1 MQNHTE
7 CHCVNRASL
16 LLHDSMPRDKRSGGS
31 GAAAGGLGSTSY
43 LHHFQ
48 RQQRKQQQQQP
59 QQEYRQSSSQL
70 QSPNQHHQEQLQNM
84 LDCHCPRHFNVFE
97 EDVERH
103 AHLPKP
109 HSVFIRKCRC
119 DCLVNNQTCLRFK
132 HGEEGFPWKI
142 ANAYW
147 NVIANRQ
154 FAHMVNIM
162 YAWVVVPAI
171 IDHIFYKQLEYS

>member
-16 LLHDSMPRDKRSGGS
+16 LHDYMPRGKRSGGS
-31 GAAAGGLGSTSY
+31 GRIAAAAVGGLGLGSSSTGNTNY
-43 LHHFQ
+43 LQHFQ
-48 RQQRKQQQQQP
+48 RSQNKKEHQLQQQQQ
-59 QQEYRQSSSQL
+59 QQYQQ
-70 QSPNQHHQEQLQNM
+70 QFQHHEQQLQNM

-132 HGEEGFPWKI
+132 HGEEGFS
-142 ANAYW
+142 
-147 NVIANRQ
+147 
-154 FAHMVNIM
+154 
-162 YAWVVVPAI
+162 
-171 IDHIFYKQLEYS
+171 LEDRK

>member
-7 CHCVNRASL
+7 CHCVNRGS

-31 GAAAGGLGSTSY
+31 GSY
-43 LHHFQ
+43 LHRFQ
-48 RQQRKQQQQQP
+48 RQHKKQEQQQQQ
-59 QQEYRQSSSQL
+59 YRQSQSQQPL
-70 QSPNQHHQEQLQNM
+70 QFHHHQQQLQNM

-103 AHLPKP
+103 VHLPKP

-132 HGEEGFPWKI
+132 HGEEGFS
-142 ANAYW
+142 
-147 NVIANRQ
+147 
-154 FAHMVNIM
+154 
-162 YAWVVVPAI
+162 
-171 IDHIFYKQLEYS
+171 LEDRK